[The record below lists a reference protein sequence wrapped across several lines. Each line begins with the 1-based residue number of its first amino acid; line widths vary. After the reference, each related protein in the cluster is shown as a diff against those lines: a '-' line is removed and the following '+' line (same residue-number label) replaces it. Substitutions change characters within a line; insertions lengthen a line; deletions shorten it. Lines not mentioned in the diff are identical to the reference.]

1 MNMKRRSRYL
11 YAFMA
16 ALVATILGFSACA
29 QGSPSSVG
37 KAGSLARFAVYDNY
51 LYTLSPHTLTVFDI
65 ESKFEP
71 LTVGTVN
78 ANENLETIFPYKDR
92 LFLGTREGLNIY
104 SLKVPR
110 SPQFIGKFGHIVSC
124 DPVVVEDDIAYVT
137 LRRGGRCQRGANELQ
152 ILYVGQPEKPQLL
165 ARHPFSNPG
174 GLGIDKKRLYLMD
187 GVWGLKILD
196 VRNPYVIKEIGSY
209 PMLGGY
215 DVIPNGNL
223 LIAVSGQGIFFF
235 DSSNLP
241 LIKLSQI
248 DIAW

>member
-124 DPVVVEDDIAYVT
+124 DP
-137 LRRGGRCQRGANELQ
+137 
-152 ILYVGQPEKPQLL
+152 
-165 ARHPFSNPG
+165 
-174 GLGIDKKRLYLMD
+174 
-187 GVWGLKILD
+187 
-196 VRNPYVIKEIGSY
+196 RNPNCWPGIPSPTPADWGSTRNVSTLW
-209 PMLGGY
+209 MAFGG
-215 DVIPNGNL
+215 
-223 LIAVSGQGIFFF
+223 
-235 DSSNLP
+235 
-241 LIKLSQI
+241 
-248 DIAW
+248 